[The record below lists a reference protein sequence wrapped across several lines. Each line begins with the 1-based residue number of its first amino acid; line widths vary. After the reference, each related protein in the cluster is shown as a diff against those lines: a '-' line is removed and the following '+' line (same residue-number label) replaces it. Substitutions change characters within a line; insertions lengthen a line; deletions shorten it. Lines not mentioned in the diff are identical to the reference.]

1 MTEIY
6 RVRYFDPHTRRDMLS
21 PPEATLGG
29 AVRYARTL
37 EQQRAFVI
45 RAIVG
50 TDGELDWDDAK
61 RLADAAEKLKPP
73 VG

>member
-1 MTEIY
+1 MAGTY
-6 RVRYFDPHTRRDMLS
+6 SVRYFDPHTGREMLS
-21 PPEATLGG
+21 PPEATLGI
-29 AVRYARTL
+29 AVSYARTL

-50 TDGELDWDDAK
+50 PEGDIDWPEAK
-61 RLADAAEKLKPP
+61 TLAEAAEKLKPP

>member
-6 RVRYFDPHTRRDMLS
+6 RVRYFDPHTRREMLS
-21 PPEATLGG
+21 PPEATLGV
-29 AVRYARTL
+29 AVSYARTL
-37 EQQRAFVI
+37 EQQRGFVI

-50 TDGELDWDDAK
+50 SEGDIDWSEA
-61 RLADAAEKLKPP
+61 RVLAEAAEKLKPP